1 MIVAVCNRAM
11 RYCRALACLL
21 SLLLVAVPAYGGLL
35 EKAQG
40 CTTEPGRLQ
49 RLACFDDVF
58 KTPVAVQGGDYT
70 PRLKSSERWRQAY
83 AQVTGDSRDNR
94 AYRDTGMAAGLLL
107 TLPALGATPPRP
119 LLVLQC
125 HNNITE
131 LALMLPQPM
140 NQDTVR
146 VSINGDQ
153 SLWRLRDDGYVLSAG
168 RGLPAIALAKVLIPM
183 SQLQLQADSSP
194 LDALLFDLTGFSGA
208 IKPLRDAC
216 GW

>member
-1 MIVAVCNRAM
+1 MSVAVCNRAM
-11 RYCRALACLL
+11 GYRRGLGCLL
-21 SLLLVAVPAYGGLL
+21 SLLLVAAPAHGGLL
-35 EKAQG
+35 EQAQG

-58 KTPVAVQGGDYT
+58 KTPVAVQGGDHT
-70 PRLKSSERWRQAY
+70 PRLTSSERWRLAY
-83 AQVTGDSRDNR
+83 AQAAGDSGKSR

-107 TLPALGATPPRP
+107 TLSALGATPPRP

-131 LALMLPQPM
+131 LALMLPHPM
-140 NQDTVR
+140 SDDRVR
-146 VSINGDQ
+146 VRINGDQ

-168 RGLPAIALAKVLIPM
+168 RGLPAIALAKALVPM
-183 SQLQLQADSSP
+183 SQLQLHADSSP
-194 LDALLFDLTGFSGA
+194 LEGLVFDLAGFSDA